1 MVTHQVHHLENAD
14 HIIVLDDGD
23 VLAQGTYK
31 ELNDKGLNLSSYLD
45 TSSPINI
52 EKKRSSKKKTEAFEK
67 KIPKV
72 INSINSE
79 SLNNLKELEKLIP
92 TTPTNTSEEVWLFLI
107 SLNIKNVYLCLINR
121 ALKSN

>member
-1 MVTHQVHHLENAD
+1 LENAD

-92 TTPTNTSEEVWLFLI
+92 TTPTNTSEVVGHFF
-107 SLNIKNVYLCLINR
+107 NK
-121 ALKSN
+121 LKHLKCFNYV

>member
-1 MVTHQVHHLENAD
+1 MENAD

-31 ELNDKGLNLSSYLD
+31 ELNDKGLNLSYYLD